1 MRDVRTIPR
10 LDALPSSAMQ
20 ARVARFG
27 EWLRDHQ
34 RTIRRTQWVVVF
46 IYAALLIVPAMAP
59 LPDRAAHIWT
69 HVTLFAQFAFWGI
82 WWPFVLVSMVLV
94 GRSWCGLFC
103 PEGALT
109 EIASRYGRARA
120 TPRWMKW
127 AGWPFV
133 AFACTT
139 IYGQMVSVYQY
150 PKPVVIVLGGSTVAA
165 IVVGLMYGRDKRVW
179 CRYLCPVNGVFRILS
194 KLAPLRYRTDRA
206 AWNAWNPET
215 GAHGTMVNCAAL
227 VPIRTMQGSA
237 TCHMCGRC
245 AGYKEAVALE
255 LRSPNQ
261 EIVEAWGPAPS
272 AWETGL
278 ITFGLM
284 GIAAGAFQWASS
296 PWFVTV
302 RQWLA
307 GWMIDHGATALLE
320 PLLPWW
326 ILTNYP
332 DHNDMMSPLD
342 GGLMI
347 FYVLAT
353 AAVVGCAVI
362 AALTLGVRALGKFE
376 ARRLHHLAQS
386 LIPVAG
392 CGVFLGLSALTVT
405 MLRAEG
411 VRLAFIGPARVAL
424 LAGAGLWCMW
434 LAWRISGRYTPV
446 LARRLGAVGGV
457 AAAVAIGVAQWVVL
471 FWVW

>member
-1 MRDVRTIPR
+1 MRQAQAAP
-10 LDALPSSAMQ
+10 AFSAAPSAAQ
-20 ARVARFG
+20 ARVARVG

-34 RTIRRTQWVVVF
+34 GAIRRAQWIVVF
-46 IYAALLIVPAMAP
+46 IYAALLIVPALAP
-59 LPDRAAHIWT
+59 LPTRAAHIWT

-82 WWPFVLVSMVLV
+82 WWPFVLLSMVLV

-103 PEGALT
+103 PEGALA
-109 EIASRYGRARA
+109 EIASHYGRARA
-120 TPRWMKW
+120 TPHWMKW
-127 AGWPFV
+127 AGWPFA

-150 PKPVVIVLGGSTVAA
+150 PKPVVVVLGGSTIAA
-165 IVVGLMYGRDKRVW
+165 IAVGLMYGREKRVW
-179 CRYLCPVNGVFRILS
+179 CRFLCPVNGVFRLLS
-194 KLAPLRYRTDRA
+194 KLAPLRFRTDRA
-206 AWNAWNPET
+206 AWAAFDPET
-215 GAHGTMVNCAAL
+215 GSHGEMVNCAAL
-227 VPIRTMQGSA
+227 VPIKIMEGAS

-272 AWETGL
+272 AWETAL
-278 ITFGLM
+278 ITFGLI
-284 GIAAGAFQWASS
+284 GLAAGAFQWASS
-296 PWFVTV
+296 PWFIAM

-307 GWMIDHGATALLE
+307 SWMIEHNATKLLE

-332 DHNDMMSPLD
+332 EQNDMMSPLD

-353 AAVVGCAVI
+353 AAIVGCLVNG
-362 AALTLGVRALGKFE
+362 ALALGVRALGKFE
-376 ARRLHHLAQS
+376 AKRFYHLAQS
-386 LIPVAG
+386 LIPIAG

-405 MLRAEG
+405 MLKAEG
-411 VRLAFIGPARVAL
+411 LRFSFVGPARATM
-424 LAGAGLWCMW
+424 LAGAALWCVW
-434 LAWRISGRYTPV
+434 LAWRISGRYASELT
-446 LARRLGAVGGV
+446 RRLGAVVCV
-457 AAAVAIGVAQWVVL
+457 AAAVAIGVAQWVLL